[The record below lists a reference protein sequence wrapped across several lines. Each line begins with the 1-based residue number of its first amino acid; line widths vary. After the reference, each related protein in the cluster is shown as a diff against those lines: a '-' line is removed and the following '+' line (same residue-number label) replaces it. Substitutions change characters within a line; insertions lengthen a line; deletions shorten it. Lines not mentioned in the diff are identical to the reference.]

1 MINSFSE
8 KKGKMDRCYNNSM
21 KKVKERSIRNPSG
34 GTTARNSRR

>member
-21 KKVKERSIRNPSG
+21 KVKERSIRNPSQRKR
-34 GTTARNSRR
+34 TI